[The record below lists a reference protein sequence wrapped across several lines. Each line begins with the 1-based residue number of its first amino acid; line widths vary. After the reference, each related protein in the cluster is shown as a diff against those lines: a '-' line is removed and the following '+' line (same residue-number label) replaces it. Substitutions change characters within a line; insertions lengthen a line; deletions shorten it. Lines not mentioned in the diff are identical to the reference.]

1 MFSIS
6 CIERIIAREQ
16 PENLIFADVKRLRK
30 IAQDPTTEI
39 CIPIIAELAR
49 RFILNP
55 QHDPVLE
62 EAIGNTACT
71 ILANLVQARLLCS
84 NCMIPDQL
92 WQNQTQFSQ
101 RTERFIREKILE
113 VFCKTDGYIPVY
125 YRNEK
130 QNNTEKAFFIPFHL
144 EPSEQTLVVC
154 DLDGVCHDEWT
165 LYLQQLSK
173 ADGSCYRCVLHIKFS
188 PQLAKID
195 GNSCMLPLLLAI
207 LRKQNR
213 IVPYH
218 PERLIATGA
227 LNNGGLA
234 PVDVTAKYHA
244 FQDSFSDAVFCC
256 PQSEPPLS
264 QSYNVQILP
273 LGINTDEITRKIT
286 KCIEAKGLFIPS
298 LKYAIKRLPEIEND
312 VRSTNY
318 NNWNVLTDV
327 ISNLEK
333 GLDPNR
339 SPEQYLIMQ
348 MLKSAAA
355 CHHGN
360 TDEAIKFNRNAYT
373 FAKENG
379 FARETFR
386 LDIELLIELLDKED
400 FLSFRGLAATLE
412 QQLKE
417 VDDTDL
423 FMRYYGTMGQVQ
435 AYGTLAKFEGF
446 SNQNALFCFQNA
458 LKYAF
463 KSNSEQDIAQDQ
475 NYIHLW
481 HVLFHPGEQAEIE
494 TFQNA
499 LRHIQCNLADQP
511 ENQFRNLC
519 YLERQ
524 RAFAIYRHL
533 LMYEKLPDATTFP
546 ILLTDRPDDWLEAL
560 LGKYNGAAAAAK
572 KDYVSAR
579 NMFDHALQVINL
591 EHSMAIKAFIR
602 MTICAEAYR
611 SLQDESY
618 LAEGL
623 RSFELFRE
631 IRNYATAARWE
642 AYLRNPG
649 ENSFPGIEYWY

>member
-1 MFSIS
+1 
-6 CIERIIAREQ
+6 
-16 PENLIFADVKRLRK
+16 
-30 IAQDPTTEI
+30 
-39 CIPIIAELAR
+39 
-49 RFILNP
+49 
-55 QHDPVLE
+55 
-62 EAIGNTACT
+62 
-71 ILANLVQARLLCS
+71 
-84 NCMIPDQL
+84 
-92 WQNQTQFSQ
+92 
-101 RTERFIREKILE
+101 
-113 VFCKTDGYIPVY
+113 
-125 YRNEK
+125 
-130 QNNTEKAFFIPFHL
+130 
-144 EPSEQTLVVC
+144 
-154 DLDGVCHDEWT
+154 
-165 LYLQQLSK
+165 
-173 ADGSCYRCVLHIKFS
+173 
-188 PQLAKID
+188 
-195 GNSCMLPLLLAI
+195 MLPFLLAI
-207 LRKQNR
+207 LRKTQK

-218 PERLIATGA
+218 PERLVATGA
-227 LNNGGLA
+227 INNGKLA
-234 PVDVTAKYHA
+234 PVDVIAKYHA

-264 QSYNVQILP
+264 PSYCVQILP

-400 FLSFRGLAATLE
+400 FLSIRGLAATLE

-458 LKYAF
+458 LQYAY
-463 KSNSEQDIAQDQ
+463 KSDNEQHIAQDQ

-481 HVLFHPGEQAEIE
+481 HALFQPGEQTEIMA
-494 TFQNA
+494 FQNA

-524 RAFAIYRHL
+524 RALAVYRHL
-533 LMYEKLPDATTFP
+533 LMYKKLPGAATSP
-546 ILLTDRPDDWLEAL
+546 ILLTDSSDDWLEAL
-560 LGKYNGAAAAAK
+560 LGKYNGAIAAAK
-572 KDYVSAR
+572 NDHASAR

-591 EHSMAIKAFIR
+591 KHSMAIKAFIR

-623 RSFELFRE
+623 RSFELFPE

-649 ENSFPGIEYWY
+649 ENIFPGLEYWY